1 MSDWTYA
8 EILNALTILRLQHQH
23 DEADAVWSMMCEHM
37 DLVAQQVNED
47 LAIQDAAAREWEESL
62 HDDTY

>member
-8 EILNALTILRLQHQH
+8 EILDALTILRLQHQH
-23 DEADAVWSMMCEHM
+23 READAVWGMMCEHM
-37 DLVAQQVNED
+37 DLVAEQVNED